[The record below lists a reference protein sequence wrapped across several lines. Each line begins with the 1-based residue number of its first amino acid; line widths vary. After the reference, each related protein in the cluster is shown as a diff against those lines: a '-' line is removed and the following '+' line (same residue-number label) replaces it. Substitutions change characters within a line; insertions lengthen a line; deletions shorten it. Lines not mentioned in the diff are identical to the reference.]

1 LGNLSTA
8 IPLLAAAGGSLSA
21 TGNITTG
28 IALAISAT
36 LTLTGEN
43 ADLTGTDAVQFAGEA
58 SLTIGTAGDL
68 STSITL
74 GVSANGSLVGTAVL
88 TTAIPIQG
96 QATGSLSASGA
107 LTTGIA
113 LRATSTLSASG
124 TGVLSTEITLT
135 ASATGELLASV
146 TFIDVPWDASAD
158 LTLTAWGTLN
168 APLRAVKIARFIQ
181 IPFHSESV
189 S

>member
-1 LGNLSTA
+1 LTTA
-8 IPLLAAAGGSLSA
+8 IPLLASAGGSLSA
-21 TGNITTG
+21 AGDVTTR
-28 IALAISAT
+28 IALAVSAP
-36 LTLTGEN
+36 LTLTGED
-43 ADLTGTDAVQFAGEA
+43 ADLTGTDAIQFAGEA
-58 SLTIGTAGDL
+58 SLTVEIEGGL
-68 STSITL
+68 STEILLEIAAAVTL
-74 GVSANGSLVGTAVL
+74 GGAAVL
-88 TTAIPIQG
+88 TTSIPIQG
-96 QATGSLSASGA
+96 QAIGSLSTSGA

-146 TFIDVPWDASAD
+146 TFIDVPWDASA
-158 LTLTAWGTLN
+158 TFALTAWGTLN